1 MKLIIE
7 NLDHQGRGIAKQ
19 NEKVYFIENALP
31 NEEVEVEIT
40 KQKKNIIEGK
50 VKKYY
55 KKNEENRVEPLCPY
69 YGICGGCSI
78 MHIKNQNKYKL
89 DKLNNIINKYVD
101 KNIEIKEVESLN
113 KYNYRNKI
121 TLQVKDNTLGLY
133 KKESNDIV
141 EIDNCLLVNEKINQ
155 IIKLIKKNQ
164 NLKNINQI
172 VIKSME
178 ESMVTFY
185 TNRDININ
193 VDYLKNYV
201 QSIYVNKKLIY
212 GKNKISAIMD
222 KYKFLVSSESFF
234 QVNTIEATSMYNYIK
249 SLIEKTNVIFDLYC
263 GTGTIGIFV
272 HDKADKLIGLEINAD
287 AIKDANENKKIN
299 NIENIEFF
307 ESDASN
313 IIQKTNLKP
322 NIIIVDPPRNG
333 LSDKMIDDINKL
345 EPEKIVYVSCDP
357 MTLARD
363 IKKLN
368 KYDIIEI
375 KGFDMFPNTYHVECV
390 ILLQIKD

>member
-31 NEEVEVEIT
+31 KEEKEVERT

-50 VKKYY
+50 VTKYY

-78 MHIKNQNKYKL
+78 MHIKNQNKYKG
-89 DKLNNIINKYVD
+89 DKWNNIINKYVD

-185 TNRDININ
+185 TNKDININ

-263 GTGTIGIFV
+263 GTGTIGIFI

>member
-50 VKKYY
+50 VTKYY

-141 EIDNCLLVNEKINQ
+141 EIDKCLLVNEKINQ

-185 TNRDININ
+185 TNKDININ

-212 GKNKISAIMD
+212 GKNKISARMD

-345 EPEKIVYVSCDP
+345 EPEKIIYVSCDP

-368 KYDIIEI
+368 KYDVIKI
-375 KGFDMFPNTYHVECV
+375 KGFDMFPNTYHVESV
-390 ILLQIKD
+390 ILLQRKD

>member
-50 VKKYY
+50 VTKYY

-89 DKLNNIINKYVD
+89 DKLNNIINKYVN
-101 KNIEIKEVESLN
+101 KNIEIKEVECLN

-121 TLQVKDNTLGLY
+121 TLQVKDSKLGLY

-155 IIKLIKKNQ
+155 IIKLIKENQ

-178 ESMVTFY
+178 EAMVTFY

-263 GTGTIGIFV
+263 GTGTIGIFI

-299 NIENIEFF
+299 NIGNIEFF

-345 EPEKIVYVSCDP
+345 EPEKIIYVSCDP

-368 KYDIIEI
+368 KYDVINI
-375 KGFDMFPNTYHVECV
+375 KGFDMFPNTYHVESV
-390 ILLQIKD
+390 ILLQRKD

>member
-50 VKKYY
+50 VTKYY

-185 TNRDININ
+185 TNKDININ

-322 NIIIVDPPRNG
+322 NIIIVDPPRIG

-368 KYDIIEI
+368 KYDIIKI

>member
-19 NEKVYFIENALP
+19 NEKVYFVENALP

-50 VKKYY
+50 VTKYY

-185 TNRDININ
+185 TNKDININ

-249 SLIEKTNVIFDLYC
+249 SLIKKTNVIFDLYC
-263 GTGTIGIFV
+263 GTGTIGIFI

>member
-89 DKLNNIINKYVD
+89 DKLNNIINKYVN
-101 KNIEIKEVESLN
+101 KNIEIKEVECLN

-155 IIKLIKKNQ
+155 IIKLIKENQ

-212 GKNKISAIMD
+212 GKNKISARMD

-263 GTGTIGIFV
+263 GTGTIGIFI

-345 EPEKIVYVSCDP
+345 EPEKIIYVSCDP

-368 KYDIIEI
+368 KYDVINI
-375 KGFDMFPNTYHVECV
+375 KGFDMFPNTYHVESV
-390 ILLQIKD
+390 ILLQRKD

>member
-263 GTGTIGIFV
+263 GTGTIGIFI

-345 EPEKIVYVSCDP
+345 EPEKIIYVSCDP

-368 KYDIIEI
+368 KYDVINI
-375 KGFDMFPNTYHVECV
+375 KGFDMFPNTYHVESV
-390 ILLQIKD
+390 ILLQRKD

>member
-50 VKKYY
+50 VTKYY

-121 TLQVKDNTLGLY
+121 TLQIKDNTLGLY

-185 TNRDININ
+185 TNKDININ

-212 GKNKISAIMD
+212 GKNKISARMD

-234 QVNTIEATSMYNYIK
+234 QVNTVEATSMYNYIK

-263 GTGTIGIFV
+263 GTGTIGIFI

-345 EPEKIVYVSCDP
+345 EPEKIIYVSCDP

>member
-50 VKKYY
+50 VTKYY
-55 KKNEENRVEPLCPY
+55 KKNDENRVEPLCPY

-121 TLQVKDNTLGLY
+121 TLQIKDNTLGLY

-185 TNRDININ
+185 TNKDININ

-201 QSIYVNKKLIY
+201 QSIYVNKKLIH

-234 QVNTIEATSMYNYIK
+234 QVNTVEATSMYNYIK

-263 GTGTIGIFV
+263 GTGTIGIFI

-368 KYDIIEI
+368 KYDIIKI

-390 ILLQIKD
+390 ILLQIKN

>member
-40 KQKKNIIEGK
+40 KQKKNIIEG
-50 VKKYY
+50 VVTKYY

-69 YGICGGCSI
+69 YEICGGCSI
-78 MHIKNQNKYKL
+78 MHIKDQNKYKL

-101 KNIEIKEVESLN
+101 KNIEIKEVECLN

-185 TNRDININ
+185 TNKDIDIN
-193 VDYLKNYV
+193 VDYLKDYV

-212 GKNKISAIMD
+212 GKNKISAKMD

-299 NIENIEFF
+299 NIKNIEFF

-313 IIQKTNLKP
+313 IIKKTNLKP

-345 EPEKIVYVSCDP
+345 EPKKIIYVSCDP

-368 KYDIIEI
+368 KYDVINI

-390 ILLQIKD
+390 CVIKLK

>member
-1 MKLIIE
+1 
-7 NLDHQGRGIAKQ
+7 
-19 NEKVYFIENALP
+19 
-31 NEEVEVEIT
+31 
-40 KQKKNIIEGK
+40 
-50 VKKYY
+50 
-55 KKNEENRVEPLCPY
+55 
-69 YGICGGCSI
+69 
-78 MHIKNQNKYKL
+78 
-89 DKLNNIINKYVD
+89 
-101 KNIEIKEVESLN
+101 
-113 KYNYRNKI
+113 
-121 TLQVKDNTLGLY
+121 
-133 KKESNDIV
+133 
-141 EIDNCLLVNEKINQ
+141 
-155 IIKLIKKNQ
+155 
-164 NLKNINQI
+164 
-172 VIKSME
+172 
-178 ESMVTFY
+178 
-185 TNRDININ
+185 
-193 VDYLKNYV
+193 
-201 QSIYVNKKLIY
+201 
-212 GKNKISAIMD
+212 MD
-222 KYKFLVSSESFF
+222 KYKFLLSSESFF

-263 GTGTIGIFV
+263 GTGTIGIFI

-368 KYDIIEI
+368 KYDVIKI

-390 ILLQIKD
+390 ILLQRKD

>member
-50 VKKYY
+50 VTKYY

-185 TNRDININ
+185 TNKDININ

-263 GTGTIGIFV
+263 GTGTIGIFI

>member
-50 VKKYY
+50 VTKYY

-164 NLKNINQI
+164 NLENINQI

-185 TNRDININ
+185 TNKDININ

-201 QSIYVNKKLIY
+201 PSIYVNKKLIY

-263 GTGTIGIFV
+263 GTGTIGIFI

-299 NIENIEFF
+299 NIKNIEFF

-313 IIQKTNLKP
+313 IIKKTNLKP

-345 EPEKIVYVSCDP
+345 EPEKIIYVSCDP

-368 KYDIIEI
+368 KYDVINI

-390 ILLQIKD
+390 CVLKLK

>member
-50 VKKYY
+50 VTKYY

-185 TNRDININ
+185 TNKDININ

>member
-50 VKKYY
+50 VTKYY

-185 TNRDININ
+185 TNKDININ

-212 GKNKISAIMD
+212 GKNKISARMD

-368 KYDIIEI
+368 KYDVIEI

>member
-50 VKKYY
+50 VTKYY

-164 NLKNINQI
+164 NLENINQI

-185 TNRDININ
+185 TNKDININ

-201 QSIYVNKKLIY
+201 PSIYVNKKLIY

-263 GTGTIGIFV
+263 GTGTIGIFI

-299 NIENIEFF
+299 NIKNIEFF

-313 IIQKTNLKP
+313 IIKKTNLKP

-345 EPEKIVYVSCDP
+345 EPKKIIYVSCDP

-368 KYDIIEI
+368 KYDVINI

-390 ILLQIKD
+390 CVLKLK

>member
-50 VKKYY
+50 VTKYY

-185 TNRDININ
+185 TNKDININ

-263 GTGTIGIFV
+263 GTGTIGIFI

-363 IKKLN
+363 VKKLN
-368 KYDIIEI
+368 KYDAINI
-375 KGFDMFPNTYHVECV
+375 KGFDMFPNTYHVESV

>member
-50 VKKYY
+50 VTKYY

-185 TNRDININ
+185 TNKDININ

-212 GKNKISAIMD
+212 GKNKISARMD
-222 KYKFLVSSESFF
+222 KYKFLLSSESFF

>member
-50 VKKYY
+50 VTKYY

-185 TNRDININ
+185 TNKDININ

-212 GKNKISAIMD
+212 GKNKISARMD

-234 QVNTIEATSMYNYIK
+234 QVNTVEATSMYNYIK

-263 GTGTIGIFV
+263 GTGTIGIFI

>member
-375 KGFDMFPNTYHVECV
+375 KGFDMFPNTYHVESV
-390 ILLQIKD
+390 ILLQRKD

>member
-50 VKKYY
+50 VTKYY

-185 TNRDININ
+185 TNKDININ

-212 GKNKISAIMD
+212 GKNKISARMD

-234 QVNTIEATSMYNYIK
+234 QVNTVEATNMYNYIK
-249 SLIEKTNVIFDLYC
+249 SLIEKTSVIFDLYC

>member
-50 VKKYY
+50 VTKYY

-141 EIDNCLLVNEKINQ
+141 EIDKCLLVNEKINQ

-185 TNRDININ
+185 TNKDININ

-212 GKNKISAIMD
+212 GENKISAIMD

-345 EPEKIVYVSCDP
+345 EPEKIIYVSCDP